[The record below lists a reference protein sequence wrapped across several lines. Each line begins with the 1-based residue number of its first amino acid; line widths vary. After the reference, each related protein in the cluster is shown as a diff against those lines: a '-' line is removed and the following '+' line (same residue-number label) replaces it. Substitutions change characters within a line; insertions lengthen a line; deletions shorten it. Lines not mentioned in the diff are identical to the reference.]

1 MPCGYPLPCPF
12 QSTLPARG
20 SDQKIAGTRAFKWDI
35 SIHAPRKGE
44 RPAKERYRRIVIT
57 FQSTLPAR
65 GSDAPHSRVLRCQY
79 YFNPRSPQGGA
90 TRLNFVKRQKTGDFN
105 PRSPQGGATPQLIAQ
120 AKSMMDFNPR
130 SPQGG
135 ATYYLNAIFF
145 FDRKFQ
151 STLPA
156 RGSDKVIQQRKTVL
170 YHFNPRSPQGG
181 ATQAY
186 SRVLPRPRYFNP
198 RSPQGGAT

>member
-1 MPCGYPLPCPF
+1 M
-12 QSTLPARG
+12 
-20 SDQKIAGTRAFKWDI
+20 I

-44 RPAKERYRRIVIT
+44 RLYACHVAILYHV
-57 FQSTLPAR
+57 
-65 GSDAPHSRVLRCQY
+65 H
-79 YFNPRSPQGGA
+79 FNPRSPQGGA

-145 FDRKFQ
+145 F
-151 STLPA
+151 
-156 RGSDKVIQQRKTVL
+156 
-170 YHFNPRSPQGG
+170 
-181 ATQAY
+181 
-186 SRVLPRPRYFNP
+186 
-198 RSPQGGAT
+198 